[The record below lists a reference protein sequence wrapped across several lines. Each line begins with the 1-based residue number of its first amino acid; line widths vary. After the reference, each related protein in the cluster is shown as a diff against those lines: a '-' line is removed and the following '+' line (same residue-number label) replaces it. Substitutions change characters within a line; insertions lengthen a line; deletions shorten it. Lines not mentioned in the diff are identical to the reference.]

1 MKQQIE
7 SFTDELRS
15 NKATSTFDEACIKQ
29 AIVLRL
35 LSLLEWDIFNVE
47 EVCPDYSVD
56 SYSVSFS
63 LLANGKNKVFI
74 EVKRGDEKL
83 DSYQKDSVSFAN
95 REGVDLCVLTNGV
108 QWRFY
113 LIPAEGEWQQ
123 KWFHS
128 MDLLKQRPDSIA
140 PQFIDLLSKDNVS
153 KGQALK
159 AAKALYQGH
168 KQKIAAEFVPRA
180 WNQIISQPNKI
191 LVELLSEY
199 TEQLC
204 GHKVESG
211 QIEKFVKKHLDKWLI
226 KDVRSLSSA
235 PSDNKIE
242 APIPEDEPT
251 ASASIV
257 DQVASNK
264 KRGVYEGKTIKSFAF
279 DGRTYEVRHWEE
291 VLTTLCNHFANTHKK
306 DFEKVLWISGQY
318 TAYFSRNEEELQ
330 IPEKIKKT
338 DIYVE
343 TKLSP
348 DEIVKTAKLLLTE
361 FGYSPD
367 MLMITAE

>member
-1 MKQQIE
+1 MRQQIE
-7 SFTDELRS
+7 SFIEDLGS
-15 NKATSTFDEACIKQ
+15 NKKIFTFDKASTKQ

-35 LSLLEWDIFNVE
+35 LSLLEWDIFNVQ

-56 SYSVSFS
+56 SYTVSYA
-63 LLANGKNKVFI
+63 LLVKGKNKACI
-74 EVKRGDEKL
+74 EVKRVDEKL
-83 DSYQKDSVSFAN
+83 DNHQKNLVAFAA

-108 QWRFY
+108 EWRFY

-128 MDLLKQRPDSIA
+128 MDLLKQKPDSIA
-140 PQFIDLLSKDNVS
+140 PQLIDLLNKDNVS

-168 KQKIAAEFVPRA
+168 KQKIAAEFVPQA

-199 TEQLC
+199 TDQLC
-204 GHKVESG
+204 GHKIESS

-226 KDVRSLSSA
+226 NDMRSLSST

-242 APIPEDEPT
+242 APTPEDEPT
-251 ASASIV
+251 ASASIA
-257 DQVASNK
+257 DQVAPIK
-264 KRGVYEGKTIKSFAF
+264 KRGVYEGKSIKSFTF

-306 DFEKVLWISGQY
+306 DFDKVLWISGQY
-318 TAYFSRNEEELQ
+318 TAYFSRNEEQLY

-343 TKLSP
+343 TKLNP
-348 DEIVKTAKLLLTE
+348 DEIVKTARLLLTE
-361 FGYSPD
+361 FGYSQD

>member
-1 MKQQIE
+1 MKQQLE
-7 SFTDELRS
+7 SFIEDLGS
-15 NKATSTFDEACIKQ
+15 NKKISTFDKASTKQ

-35 LSLLEWDIFNVE
+35 LSLLEWDIFNVQ

-56 SYSVSFS
+56 SYTVSYA
-63 LLANGKNKVFI
+63 LRVKGKNKVCI
-74 EVKRGDEKL
+74 EVKRVDEKL
-83 DSYQKDSVSFAN
+83 DNHQKNLVAFAAI
-95 REGVDLCVLTNGV
+95 EGVDLCVLTNGV
-108 QWRFY
+108 EWRFY

-128 MDLLKQRPDSIA
+128 MDLLKQKPDSIA
-140 PQFIDLLSKDNVS
+140 SQFIDLLSKDNVS

-168 KQKIAAEFVPRA
+168 KQKIAAEFVPQA
-180 WNQIISQPNKI
+180 WNHIISQPNKI

-204 GHKVESG
+204 GHKVESD
-211 QIEKFVKKHLDKWLI
+211 QIEKFVKKHLDKCLI

-235 PSDNKIE
+235 PTDNKIE
-242 APIPEDEPT
+242 EPIREGKQS
-251 ASASIV
+251 ASASV
-257 DQVASNK
+257 ENQVVSNK
-264 KRGVYEGKTIKSFAF
+264 KGGVYEEKTIKSFAF

-291 VLTTLCNHFANTHKK
+291 VLTTLCNHFADTHKN

-318 TAYFSRNEEELQ
+318 TTYFSRNEEELH

-348 DEIVKTAKLLLTE
+348 DEIVKTAGLLLTE